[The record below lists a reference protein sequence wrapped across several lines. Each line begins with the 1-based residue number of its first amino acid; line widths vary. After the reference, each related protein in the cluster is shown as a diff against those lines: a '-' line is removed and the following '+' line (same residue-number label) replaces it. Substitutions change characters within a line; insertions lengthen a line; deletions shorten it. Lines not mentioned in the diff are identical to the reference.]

1 MGSDVTFRCE
11 GHDPDGVTTEWFMD
25 DQPLQGK
32 CTIVAELTASLM
44 KKPRGVCFIH
54 IFYKIGFLS
63 IKIREMMR
71 QKYDPLTL
79 WVRGPTLDVT
89 IWRLLTSDSDV

>member
-1 MGSDVTFRCE
+1 MCVFLTERLQIIEAPISQSVSMGSDVTFRCE

-54 IFYKIGFLS
+54 IFYRIGFLS

-79 WVRGPTLDVT
+79 
-89 IWRLLTSDSDV
+89 